1 MRFHA
6 GNSPWH
12 GSCALLGIVSLVFIM
27 SRKQHTAAN
36 QCPDAVSGTRRN
48 LLPAVLPTLEQ
59 RICLVLTGVMFL
71 LLVLVGHLWIRESRH
86 AIHEEVRAATRV
98 AEQFLEIWL
107 PGSAE
112 EASRLAQQALIADL
126 SALGRL
132 RANALLVYDE
142 RGELIYQSPDSV
154 WKAGRDA
161 PAWFQ
166 ARVAPQVV
174 GWSAEAVGLR
184 IELVPDTSR
193 AVLDAW
199 DDLTAALGWG
209 AALLFLVWFGSRM
222 GLRRALSPL
231 QKIDDVLALAADGRF
246 DQRLPMYGVREIDRV
261 ATAYNRLADSLI
273 ETRADNL
280 RLGDDRDFARAL
292 QQRLEAERRVISRE
306 LHDELGQGITAV
318 RAIAGSILQRCHHE
332 PQLYG
337 SAQAMLAMTGQM
349 QDGVRTILN
358 RLRRFPTDGGSLHEA
373 MHAHC
378 VQWQQ
383 LHPDITLEL
392 RLDAIPKTL
401 PEPHAQ
407 TLLRVVQEGLTNVA
421 RHASASHVL
430 VKLARVQGS
439 LELTVTDDGC
449 GMRHSIQLAG
459 HHGIAGMQERV
470 SELNGELS
478 FERPDSGGVRLR
490 MRLPECAAEVRRT

>member
-1 MRFHA
+1 M
-6 GNSPWH
+6 
-12 GSCALLGIVSLVFIM
+12 IM
-27 SRKQHTAAN
+27 SREQHPAGNLQNLATI
-36 QCPDAVSGTRRN
+36 DTRRK
-48 LLPAVLPTLEQ
+48 LLPTVLPTLEQ
-59 RICLVLTGVMFL
+59 RIGLVLTGVLFL
-71 LLVLVGHLWIRESRH
+71 LLVLVGYLWIRESRH

-98 AEQFLEIWL
+98 AEQFLEIRL
-107 PGSAE
+107 AGLADD
-112 EASRLAQQALIADL
+112 ASLAAQQALIADL
-126 SALGRL
+126 RALGRL
-132 RANALLVYDE
+132 RANALLVHDV
-142 RGELIYQSPDSV
+142 RGALIYQSPDSV

-161 PAWFQ
+161 PTWFQ
-166 ARVAPQVV
+166 GWVAPQVV
-174 GWSAEAVGLR
+174 GWSAEAAGLR

-199 DDLTAALGWG
+199 DDLAAGLGWG
-209 AALLFLVWFGSRM
+209 AALLCLVWFGSRVA
-222 GLRRALSPL
+222 LRRALSPL
-231 QKIDDVLALAADGRF
+231 QKVDDVLAQAADGRF
-246 DQRLPMYGVREIDRV
+246 DQRLPKYGVREIDRV
-261 ATAYNRLADSLI
+261 ATAYNRLADSLM

-383 LHPDITLEL
+383 LHTDITLEL
-392 RLDAIPKTL
+392 CLDAMPKTL
-401 PEPHAQ
+401 PERHAQ

-449 GMRHSIQLAG
+449 GMRHSVQLVG
-459 HHGIAGMQERV
+459 HHGIAGMRERV
-470 SELNGELS
+470 SELKGELS

-490 MRLPECAAEVRRT
+490 MRLPECAAEGHRP